1 MEYVIVRAGRDG
13 IPTAVLSRGREWQV
27 GAEPVRWFE
36 RINWWESNKRMPRGG
51 SRVDVEVLQVQ
62 VRLGTNVNSPLTTM
76 LLERDGLGGGWRL
89 RARAMH
95 AA

>member
-1 MEYVIVRAGRDG
+1 MEHVIVRTGRDG
-13 IPTAVLSRGREWQV
+13 MPLAVLSRGREWQV

-36 RINWWESNKRMPRGG
+36 RINWWESRRRMPRGS

-62 VRLGTNVNSPLTTM
+62 VRLGSNRNSPLTTM
-76 LLERDGLGGGWRL
+76 VLERDGLGGGWKL
-89 RARAMH
+89 REQLH